1 MCHNDLVD
9 TLAASPS
16 PAPKTGRNLARSTA
30 WSLGGQTV
38 PLFVA
43 LLTIPFLLDGLG
55 TDRFGVL
62 SLAWVVIGYFG
73 LFDLGLGR
81 AMTRAVAE
89 KVGVGR
95 EDDVPAIF
103 WTTMILMFGL
113 GIVGMVAGLAF
124 SPLLVNSVLNVPED
138 LRSETLIAFSILALS
153 LPVDMSTSA
162 LRGAMEAKGRFDLT
176 SLTRIATGL
185 YTYAAPLAVMF
196 VSHSLIAVVAAL
208 LAGRI
213 VAWGVTLA
221 LCLRVMPSLRVRP
234 AFDRAVLG
242 PLLRVGGWMNVCG
255 IVFPL
260 MVTLDRFLIGSL
272 VSVAAVAYYATPYE
286 MVTKLWVLP
295 TAIAGVLFPAFA
307 AGYRP
312 DLAGTERLF
321 ARGVR
326 YVFLGIVPATLVIAT
341 LAHEGLAIWLG
352 SEFADNSGR
361 ILQILAIGVCVNSLS
376 NVPFA
381 LVQGA
386 GRADLAA
393 KLHLIELPVYVVA
406 VWLSAR
412 AFGIQ
417 GVAIVWMVRGVVD
430 TAALFVISRRLLEEG
445 TLPVRPSVLVVTG
458 GLLGIALALFPL
470 SVAPKVVF
478 LPLALGG
485 FVWMGWMAVLPAA
498 DRALVTSYASAFR
511 ARLGRGRGH
520 LAPRGQDAG

>member
-1 MCHNDLVD
+1 MD
-9 TLAASPS
+9 TTAPS
-16 PAPKTGRNLARSTA
+16 PPIGRNRGHSLARNTA

-43 LLTIPFLLDGLG
+43 VLTIPFLLDGLG
-55 TDRFGVL
+55 PDRFGVL

-89 KVGVGR
+89 KVGAGR
-95 EDDVPAIF
+95 EDDIPGIV
-103 WTTMILMFGL
+103 WTTMAVMVVLGL
-113 GIVGMVAGLAF
+113 AGMVAGLAF
-124 SPLLVNSVLNVPED
+124 SPLLVNRFLGVPEG
-138 LRSETLIAFSILALS
+138 LRSETLVAFSILALS
-153 LPVDMSTSA
+153 LPVDMSSSA
-162 LRGAMEAKGRFDLT
+162 LRGAVEAKGRFDLT

-185 YTYAAPLAVMF
+185 YTYAAPLAVMLF
-196 VSHSLIAVVAAL
+196 SHSLIAVVAAL
-208 LAGRI
+208 LIGRI
-213 VAWGVTLA
+213 VAWAATLV
-221 LCLRVMPSLRVRP
+221 LCLRIMPSLRVRP

-255 IVFPL
+255 VVFPL

-307 AGYRP
+307 AGYGP

-326 YVFLGIVPATLVIAT
+326 YVFLAIVPAVLVVTT
-341 LAHEGLAIWLG
+341 LAHEGLRLWLG
-352 SEFADNSGR
+352 ADFAGNSGR

-393 KLHLIELPVYVVA
+393 KLHLAELPVYVLA
-406 VWLSAR
+406 VWLAAR
-412 AFGIQ
+412 AFGIE
-417 GVAIVWMVRGVVD
+417 GVAVVWMARGLVD
-430 TAALFVISRRLLEEG
+430 TAALFVIARRLLG
-445 TLPVRPSVLVVTG
+445 GSALPVRPVVLAATA
-458 GLLGIALALFPL
+458 GLLGGAMLLFPL
-470 SVAPKVVF
+470 SIAAKVVY
-478 LPLALGG
+478 LPLALGV
-485 FVWMGWMAVLPAA
+485 FAWLGWSYVLPRS
-498 DRALVTSYASAFR
+498 DREVVLGYAGTVR
-511 ARLGRGRGH
+511 MRLDRGRGR
-520 LAPRGQDAG
+520 LAPHGQDAG